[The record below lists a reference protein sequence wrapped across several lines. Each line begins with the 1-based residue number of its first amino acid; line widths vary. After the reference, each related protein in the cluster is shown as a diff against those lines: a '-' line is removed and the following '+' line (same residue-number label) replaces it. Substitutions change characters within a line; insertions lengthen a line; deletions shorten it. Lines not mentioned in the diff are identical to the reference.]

1 MFDFNISYAS
11 ISFQSLQLQYISDKI
26 TDTYVV
32 RLLFKMK
39 KISWQSFHSS
49 LKSAPFKYEIHF
61 SSSPSKCFVKIAC
74 HSSQTIQIQIKF
86 TKEKKSKNI
95 KNWRMSNYYCDTY
108 ADFETQIWK
117 IKYFYPRRNFTLL
130 WPDDYC
136 ISNTNIYFFASTYFP
151 LGSLQKLLT
160 LLRHRKLWTV
170 CLSTK
175 SFIAKGNWILSGR
188 GKYGW
193 KTGVAMVTYRVIAK

>member
-1 MFDFNISYAS
+1 MKNETLSQKYVYAHAAE
-11 ISFQSLQLQYISDKI
+11 ILRTDACLII
-26 TDTYVV
+26 TLT
-32 RLLFKMK
+32 
-39 KISWQSFHSS
+39 W
-49 LKSAPFKYEIHF
+49 
-61 SSSPSKCFVKIAC
+61 
-74 HSSQTIQIQIKF
+74 
-86 TKEKKSKNI
+86 
-95 KNWRMSNYYCDTY
+95 Y
-108 ADFETQIWK
+108 ADFEMRARK
-117 IKYFYPRRNFTLL
+117 IKYFYACRNFTLL
-130 WPDDYC
+130 WRNDYC
-136 ISNTNIYFFASTYFP
+136 ISNTNIYFFASTHFL